1 MPGVTPSG
9 AWSSAIQQG
18 GPAPAAPSEPMN
30 VDSRGINEALLTN
43 PKQEIAAF
51 DAAKA
56 KKQAAAAKAAET
68 SALEQQIQATE
79 NNPWTK
85 LGNALTSE
93 FQQEMTPLAPLVSGQ
108 AGSQAQVGA
117 ADQALAS
124 LGLSSGSSPGQW
136 LSSQTAAAQQTAAP
150 VAQAMNQEAAQFNAS
165 LNPISNALANYAQA
179 NAQLVETAPES
190 GWLNALASHIT
201 SNLSYQ
207 GVIPTASEGS
217 LTPSLLTALQ
227 RSGGYGGQ
235 GAGTIP
241 LQSLSVQ
248 KGKVASA
255 PQGTSTITPYG
266 TPGLPPGSTAPGG

>member
-1 MPGVTPSG
+1 MS
-9 AWSSAIQQG
+9 
-18 GPAPAAPSEPMN
+18 

-43 PKQEIAAF
+43 PTQEIATF

-56 KKQAAAAKAAET
+56 KKQAAAGKTAET
-68 SALEQQIQATE
+68 SALEQQIQATA

-93 FQQEMTPLAPLVSGQ
+93 FQQEMTPIAPLISGQ

-124 LGLSSGSSPGQW
+124 LGLSSGSAPGQW

-150 VAQAMNQEAAQFNAS
+150 VTQAMNQEAAQFNAS
-165 LNPISNALANYAQA
+165 LNPISNALANYAQS

-217 LTPSLLTALQ
+217 LTPSLLEALQ
-227 RSGGYGGQ
+227 RSGGYGGS

-255 PQGTSTITPYG
+255 PQGSSTITPYG
-266 TPGLPPGSTAPGG
+266 TPGLPVGTTAPGG